1 MKKFITMKSLNNDIS
16 SFLNFRNNKLDSS
29 LVFFTTNRKLTVFH
43 VLLTLFLTFFVV
55 NANAQYSLN
64 KSYDNIEIRGNITP
78 FYKFRIYPESDS
90 LSLIKQHKNIM
101 RLKDA
106 RIRLKGSSMKKFF
119 EYELHLDF
127 ANLIDGTSNQ
137 PKMPV
142 LDGYVTLNH
151 HIETT
156 LGYTKIPF
164 SRESM
169 TAIIYSPFL
178 KRSMIIDEG
187 QSRRDV
193 GLHLQK
199 GILSDKIKFY
209 ASYVNGLPEI
219 SKQQDDSLG
228 NELITRLE
236 MSWPSKMKHRGVDV
250 AKSPIPVFSLGTAY
264 RYSHKGKNWDADDET
279 IWTGIDGVKQSLT
292 TDFAINYRGIQLLIE
307 RNHISYDYDD
317 LYIGTAE
324 IDAVIASNPSYNPP
338 WPDYPFI
345 LPENQYTTGYLMQL
359 TYYLKKFNSVFSLRY
374 DQANINYSK
383 NSEHQNFMKGKIE
396 DTFAFAYNYRLNNH
410 LSVLKVQ
417 IGKTIFSGTDI
428 YGADLDY
435 SKRPSMLEIRLGF
448 QYIIG

>member
-1 MKKFITMKSLNNDIS
+1 MKSPVNYGS
-16 SFLNFRNNKLDSS
+16 SFFTGSACRLNILFNFF
-29 LVFFTTNRKLTVFH
+29 LVFLSLNRKQIVYHFFLFIF
-43 VLLTLFLTFFVV
+43 LTLFVV
-55 NANAQYSLN
+55 DSNAQYSLN

-78 FYKFRIYPESDS
+78 FYKFRLYPESDS

-137 PKMPV
+137 PEVPI

-169 TAIIYSPFL
+169 TPIIYSPFL

-199 GILSDKIKFY
+199 GMYSEKIKFY

-228 NELITRLE
+228 NELITRIE
-236 MSWPSKMKHRGVDV
+236 VSWPSKMKYRGVDI
-250 AKSPIPVFSLGTAY
+250 ANSPIPVFSFGTAY

-279 IWTGIDGVKQSLT
+279 IWTGIDGIKQSLT
-292 TDFAINYRGIQLLIE
+292 TDLAINYRGIQLLIE

-317 LYIGTAE
+317 LYIGTPE
-324 IDAVIASNPSYNPP
+324 IDAIIESNPFYTPP

-359 TYYLKKFNSVFSLRY
+359 TYYLKKYKSVFSFRY

-383 NSEHQNFMKGKIE
+383 NSEYQNFKKGKIE
-396 DTFAFAYNYRLNNH
+396 DNYTFAYNYRFNNH
-410 LSVLKVQ
+410 LSVFKIQ
-417 IGKTIFSGTDI
+417 IGKTLFSGTDI

-448 QYIIG
+448 QYVIG